1 MPLKEREILSRLFS
15 SESRKSSE
23 NISKNAGKKTNFI
36 KISREEI
43 LQSNVPTEN
52 IKPSKGI
59 KNTLR
64 KKSYNLQDKENDVLQ
79 TGTYSQHEESIED
92 MFDTET
98 STTEVP
104 TSSSPPSMVLYSTLN
119 NNSASVELEKCPEV
133 DESGE
138 NKDEDQITSEL
149 VNGNEEQILPED
161 SNVNNVE
168 ENVSEN
174 VAASTTTSEKANPKQ
189 KFIAPKKRR
198 QNIQEK
204 KKNQEKS
211 ERSYRNKKDHFAL
224 KLKPSFIN

>member
-59 KNTLR
+59 WNTLR
-64 KKSYNLQDKENDVLQ
+64 KKLSFSKKKSYNLQDKENDVLQ

-211 ERSYRNKKDHFAL
+211 ERS
-224 KLKPSFIN
+224 